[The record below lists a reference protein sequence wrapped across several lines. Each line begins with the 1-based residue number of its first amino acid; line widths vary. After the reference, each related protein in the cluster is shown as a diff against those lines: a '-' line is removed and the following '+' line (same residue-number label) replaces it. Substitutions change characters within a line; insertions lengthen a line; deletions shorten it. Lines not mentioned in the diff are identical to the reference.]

1 VTPGAYNQ
9 NDCFI
14 IISICPSCQ
23 DVLWTHWQQMGGV
36 VTVMFTNVVHP
47 QFFIAF
53 LPHQVEMFM
62 CIVFQS
68 SSTTS
73 QIVTTML
80 DNKIR

>member
-1 VTPGAYNQ
+1 
-9 NDCFI
+9 
-14 IISICPSCQ
+14 
-23 DVLWTHWQQMGGV
+23 MGGV